1 MIPGVYSRPAQPG
14 EIISLYGT
22 GLGPVSLPAPNT
34 LITLPIALGV
44 PGTSCEYYMSI
55 GGQPYFA
62 TSPYSP
68 PPSQPSLPGNTVVA
82 WIGLVEAGLFQ
93 INVLVPNLPTGDY
106 PVWFTIGDPCAFQDN
121 GVTCYVGQSQT
132 GVMITIQN

>member
-68 PPSQPSLPGNTVVA
+68 PTSQPSLPGNTVVA
-82 WIGLVEAGLFQ
+82 WMFLLFTDHCSLAFAQQRCQHRQQRLRNDFGAFGSGVNEIGRAHV
-93 INVLVPNLPTGDY
+93 
-106 PVWFTIGDPCAFQDN
+106 
-121 GVTCYVGQSQT
+121 
-132 GVMITIQN
+132 